1 MRILAIND
9 ISCVGKCSL
18 AATLPIISACGIE
31 CNLLPTAMLSTHT
44 GGFEGYTFRDLTD
57 DIPDILAHWK
67 TLGLQFDY
75 IYSGYLG
82 SIQQIDI
89 VSQIKKD
96 FLKAGGK
103 FIVDPV
109 MGDSGKLYAG
119 FTEAYVARMRELCR
133 EADFILPNITE
144 ACYLADIPYP
154 LIKKNVGQALD
165 TLRGLGALPIITGLM
180 DGKDISVYFTGKAG
194 GMYSFTHENVDGF
207 FCGAGDVFASAFVG
221 CLARGKQVAEAIYL
235 ASDFVTAA
243 IRRSAKEVPD
253 KRFGLNFEAEIFPFL
268 EKLNGT
274 VAL

>member
-1 MRILAIND
+1 
-9 ISCVGKCSL
+9 
-18 AATLPIISACGIE
+18 
-31 CNLLPTAMLSTHT
+31 
-44 GGFEGYTFRDLTD
+44 
-57 DIPDILAHWK
+57 
-67 TLGLQFDY
+67 
-75 IYSGYLG
+75 
-82 SIQQIDI
+82 
-89 VSQIKKD
+89 
-96 FLKAGGK
+96 
-103 FIVDPV
+103 
-109 MGDSGKLYAG
+109 
-119 FTEAYVARMRELCR
+119 
-133 EADFILPNITE
+133 
-144 ACYLADIPYP
+144 
-154 LIKKNVGQALD
+154 
-165 TLRGLGALPIITGLM
+165 M